1 MDYYIFIKMREYYLD
16 IPSIIIG
23 IIIYIIISM
32 LTISY
37 YLNNKEII
45 LIFFLIEIFGLIYDG
60 AIILLGFLMS
70 DTILIFFNRLRFILH
85 GILVPLLILFSG
97 YAINAKG
104 KYFYIHLGIL
114 IVLSIIGMIAGI
126 ITKLKIVEDVVLKRC
141 TFDEDMTSFTMITF
155 NVMNIGSVLYM
166 IVVGVLLLIRK
177 KEYFF
182 FLSGLFMFIFSAIGP
197 AIGKPEL
204 NYLLSMYGEV
214 LMIIFLYLF
223 FKNNGEEN
231 LNLDLLEVKSEKII

>member
-1 MDYYIFIKMREYYLD
+1 MREYFLD

-23 IIIYIIISM
+23 IIIYSIISK

-37 YLNNKEII
+37 YLNNKDII

-70 DTILIFFNRLRFILH
+70 GGILLFFNRLRFILH
-85 GILVPLLILFSG
+85 GILVPLLILFSA
-97 YAINAKG
+97 YALKSTGRVFSAQLI
-104 KYFYIHLGIL
+104 IL
-114 IVLSIIGMIAGI
+114 IILSIIGMIAGI
-126 ITKLKIVEDVVLKRC
+126 IAKLKLVEDAVLKRY
-141 TFDEDMTSFTMITF
+141 TFNEDKTSLIMIIF

-166 IVVGVLLLIRK
+166 IVVGVLLLIRS
-177 KEYFF
+177 KEYYF
-182 FLSGLFMFIFSAIGP
+182 FLAGIFMLIFSAIGP
-197 AIGKPEL
+197 AIGKIEL

-214 LMIIFLYLF
+214 LMVVFLYLF

-231 LNLDLLEVKSEKII
+231 INLNHLDGKSEKII

>member
-1 MDYYIFIKMREYYLD
+1 MREYFLD

-23 IIIYIIISM
+23 IIIYSIISK

-37 YLNNKEII
+37 YLNNKDII

-70 DTILIFFNRLRFILH
+70 GGILLFFNRLRFILH
-85 GILVPLLILFSG
+85 GILVPLLILFSA
-97 YAINAKG
+97 YALKSTGRVFSVQLI
-104 KYFYIHLGIL
+104 IL
-114 IVLSIIGMIAGI
+114 IILSIIGMIAGI
-126 ITKLKIVEDVVLKRC
+126 IAKLKLVEDAVLKRY
-141 TFDEDMTSFTMITF
+141 TFNEDKTSLIMIIF

-166 IVVGVLLLIRK
+166 IVVGVLLLIRS
-177 KEYFF
+177 KEYYF
-182 FLSGLFMFIFSAIGP
+182 FLAGIFMLIFSAIGP
-197 AIGKPEL
+197 AIGKIEL

-214 LMIIFLYLF
+214 LMVVFLYLF

-231 LNLDLLEVKSEKII
+231 INLNHLDGKSEKII

>member
-1 MDYYIFIKMREYYLD
+1 MREYFLD

-23 IIIYIIISM
+23 IIIYSIISK

-37 YLNNKEII
+37 YLNTKDII

-70 DTILIFFNRLRFILH
+70 GGILLFFNRLRFILH
-85 GILVPLLILFSG
+85 GILVPLLILFSA
-97 YAINAKG
+97 YALKSTG
-104 KYFYIHLGIL
+104 RVFYVQLIIL
-114 IVLSIIGMIAGI
+114 IILSIIGMIAGI
-126 ITKLKIVEDVVLKRC
+126 IAKLKIVEDAVLKRY
-141 TFDEDMTSFTMITF
+141 TFNEDKTSLIMIIF

-166 IVVGVLLLIRK
+166 IVVGVLLLIRS
-177 KEYFF
+177 KEYYF
-182 FLSGLFMFIFSAIGP
+182 FLAGIFMLIFSAIGP
-197 AIGKPEL
+197 AIGKIEL

-214 LMIIFLYLF
+214 LMVVFLYLF

-231 LNLDLLEVKSEKII
+231 INLNHLEGKSEKII

>member
-1 MDYYIFIKMREYYLD
+1 MREYFLD

-23 IIIYIIISM
+23 IIIYNIISK

-37 YLNNKEII
+37 YLNNKDII

-70 DTILIFFNRLRFILH
+70 GGVLLFFNRLRFILH
-85 GILVPLLILFSG
+85 GILVPLLILFSA
-97 YAINAKG
+97 YALKSTGRAFSAQLI
-104 KYFYIHLGIL
+104 IL
-114 IVLSIIGMIAGI
+114 IILSIIGMIAGI
-126 ITKLKIVEDVVLKRC
+126 IAKLKLVEDAVLKRY
-141 TFDEDMTSFTMITF
+141 TFNEDKTSLIMIIF

-166 IVVGVLLLIRK
+166 IVVGVLLLIRS
-177 KEYFF
+177 KEYYF
-182 FLSGLFMFIFSAIGP
+182 FLAGIFMLIFSAIGP
-197 AIGKPEL
+197 AIGKIEL

-214 LMIIFLYLF
+214 LMVVFLYLF

-231 LNLDLLEVKSEKII
+231 INLNHLEGKSEKII

>member
-1 MDYYIFIKMREYYLD
+1 MREYFLD

-23 IIIYIIISM
+23 IIIYSIISK

-37 YLNNKEII
+37 YLNTKDII

-70 DTILIFFNRLRFILH
+70 GGILLFFNRLRFILH
-85 GILVPLLILFSG
+85 GILVPLLILFSA
-97 YAINAKG
+97 YALKSTG
-104 KYFYIHLGIL
+104 RVFYVQLIIL
-114 IVLSIIGMIAGI
+114 IILSIIGMIAGI
-126 ITKLKIVEDVVLKRC
+126 IAKLKIVEDAVLKRY
-141 TFDEDMTSFTMITF
+141 TFNEDKTSLIMIIF

-166 IVVGVLLLIRK
+166 IVVGVLLLIRS
-177 KEYFF
+177 KEYYF
-182 FLSGLFMFIFSAIGP
+182 FLAGIFMLIFSAIGP
-197 AIGKPEL
+197 AIGKIEL

-214 LMIIFLYLF
+214 LMVVFLYLF

-231 LNLDLLEVKSEKII
+231 INLNHLDGKSEKII

>member
-1 MDYYIFIKMREYYLD
+1 MREYFLD

-23 IIIYIIISM
+23 IIIYIIIFK

-37 YLNNKEII
+37 YINNKDII
-45 LIFFLIEIFGLIYDG
+45 LICFLIEIFGLIYDG
-60 AIILLGFLMS
+60 GIILLGFLMS
-70 DTILIFFNRLRFILH
+70 DSVLIFFNRLRFILH

-97 YAINAKG
+97 YAINATG
-104 KYFYIHLGIL
+104 IYFYIHLGIL
-114 IVLSIIGMIAGI
+114 IILSIIGMIAGI
-126 ITKLKIVEDVVLKRC
+126 ITKLKIVEDVILKRC
-141 TFDEDMTSFTMITF
+141 TFDEEMTSFIMISF

-166 IVVGVLLLIRK
+166 IVIGVLLLIRRK
-177 KEYFF
+177 QYFF
-182 FLSGLFMFIFSAIGP
+182 FLAGLFMLIFSAIGP

-223 FKNNGEEN
+223 FKENGEEN
-231 LNLDLLEVKSEKII
+231 LNLNQLEVKSEKII

>member
-1 MDYYIFIKMREYYLD
+1 MREYFLD

-23 IIIYIIISM
+23 IIIYSIISK

-37 YLNNKEII
+37 YLNNKDII

-70 DTILIFFNRLRFILH
+70 GGILLFFNRLRFILH
-85 GILVPLLILFSG
+85 GILVPLLILFSA
-97 YAINAKG
+97 YALKSTG
-104 KYFYIHLGIL
+104 RVFYVQLIIL
-114 IVLSIIGMIAGI
+114 IILSIIGMIAGI
-126 ITKLKIVEDVVLKRC
+126 IAKLKIVEDAVLKRY
-141 TFDEDMTSFTMITF
+141 TFNEDKTSLIMIIF

-166 IVVGVLLLIRK
+166 IVVGVLLLIRS
-177 KEYFF
+177 KEYYF
-182 FLSGLFMFIFSAIGP
+182 FLAGIFMLIFSAIGP
-197 AIGKPEL
+197 AIGKIEL

-214 LMIIFLYLF
+214 LMVVFLYLF

-231 LNLDLLEVKSEKII
+231 INLNHLDGKSEKII

>member
-1 MDYYIFIKMREYYLD
+1 MREYFLD

-23 IIIYIIISM
+23 IIIYSIISK

-37 YLNNKEII
+37 YLNTKDII

-70 DTILIFFNRLRFILH
+70 GGILLFFNRLRFILH
-85 GILVPLLILFSG
+85 GILVPLLILFSA
-97 YAINAKG
+97 YALKSTGRAFSAQLI
-104 KYFYIHLGIL
+104 IL
-114 IVLSIIGMIAGI
+114 IILSIIGMIAGI
-126 ITKLKIVEDVVLKRC
+126 IAKLKLVEDAVLKRY
-141 TFDEDMTSFTMITF
+141 TFNEDKTSLIMIIF

-166 IVVGVLLLIRK
+166 IVVGVLLLIRS
-177 KEYFF
+177 KEYYF
-182 FLSGLFMFIFSAIGP
+182 FLAGIFMLIFSAIGP
-197 AIGKPEL
+197 AIGKIEL

-214 LMIIFLYLF
+214 LMVVFLYLF

-231 LNLDLLEVKSEKII
+231 INLNHLEGKSEKII

>member
-1 MDYYIFIKMREYYLD
+1 MREYFLD

-23 IIIYIIISM
+23 IIIYSIISK

-37 YLNNKEII
+37 YLNNKDII

-70 DTILIFFNRLRFILH
+70 GGILLFFNRLRFILH
-85 GILVPLLILFSG
+85 GILVPLLILFSA
-97 YAINAKG
+97 YALKSTGRVFSVQLI
-104 KYFYIHLGIL
+104 IL
-114 IVLSIIGMIAGI
+114 IILSIIGMIAGI
-126 ITKLKIVEDVVLKRC
+126 IAKLKLVEDAVLKRY
-141 TFDEDMTSFTMITF
+141 TFNEDKTSLIMIIF

-166 IVVGVLLLIRK
+166 IVVGVLLLIRS
-177 KEYFF
+177 KEYYF
-182 FLSGLFMFIFSAIGP
+182 FLAGIFMLIFSAIGP
-197 AIGKPEL
+197 AIGKIEL

-214 LMIIFLYLF
+214 LMVVFLYLF

-231 LNLDLLEVKSEKII
+231 INLNHLEGKSEKII

>member
-1 MDYYIFIKMREYYLD
+1 MREYFLD

-23 IIIYIIISM
+23 IIIYSIISK

-37 YLNNKEII
+37 YLNTKDII

-70 DTILIFFNRLRFILH
+70 GGILLFFNRLRFILH
-85 GILVPLLILFSG
+85 GILVPLLILFSA
-97 YAINAKG
+97 YALKSTGRVFSAQLI
-104 KYFYIHLGIL
+104 IL
-114 IVLSIIGMIAGI
+114 IILSIIGMIAGI
-126 ITKLKIVEDVVLKRC
+126 IAKLKLVEDAVLKRY
-141 TFDEDMTSFTMITF
+141 TFNEDKTSLIMIIF

-166 IVVGVLLLIRK
+166 IVVGVLLLIRS
-177 KEYFF
+177 KEYYF
-182 FLSGLFMFIFSAIGP
+182 FLAGIFMLIFSAIGP
-197 AIGKPEL
+197 AIGKIEL

-214 LMIIFLYLF
+214 LMVVFLYLF

-231 LNLDLLEVKSEKII
+231 INLNHLEGKSEKII

>member
-1 MDYYIFIKMREYYLD
+1 MREYFLD

-23 IIIYIIISM
+23 IIIYSIISK

-37 YLNNKEII
+37 YLNNKDII

-70 DTILIFFNRLRFILH
+70 GGILLFFNRLRFILH
-85 GILVPLLILFSG
+85 GILVPLLILFSA
-97 YAINAKG
+97 YALKSTGRVFSAQLI
-104 KYFYIHLGIL
+104 IL
-114 IVLSIIGMIAGI
+114 IILSIIGMIAGI
-126 ITKLKIVEDVVLKRC
+126 IAKLKLVEDAVLKRY
-141 TFDEDMTSFTMITF
+141 TFNEDKTSLIMIIF

-166 IVVGVLLLIRK
+166 IVVGVLLLIRS
-177 KEYFF
+177 KEYYF
-182 FLSGLFMFIFSAIGP
+182 FLAGIFMLIFSAIGP
-197 AIGKPEL
+197 AIGKIEL

-214 LMIIFLYLF
+214 LMVVFLYLF

-231 LNLDLLEVKSEKII
+231 INLNHLEGKSEKII